1 MSRIGIEDIKNL
13 ELFKDLDGNTQKE
26 LTEKALKIKL
36 EKGKHLFREREKVN
50 TIYIVLKGKV
60 SLYRISEDAQKRIIF
75 ILAENS
81 IINEVILDDVAA
93 SINCEAFEEAVII
106 GIKKE
111 DFLNIMSRD
120 FNFTKKVINSMSKK
134 IRRCYRQ
141 IKNTV
146 AVKVDKRVAAKL
158 WKLSKDYGIEREEG
172 TEIDLN
178 ITVTYLADMF
188 GSPRETISRALK
200 TLENEGLIQIKNRKF
215 IIKNRDAL
223 AKYFKGV

>member
-1 MSRIGIEDIKNL
+1 MGRIGIEDLKNL
-13 ELFKDLDGNTQKE
+13 ELFKDLDGNIQKE
-26 LTEKALKIKL
+26 LTEKALRIKL

-75 ILAENS
+75 ILGENS

-111 DFLNIMSRD
+111 DFLSIMSRD

-146 AVKVDKRVAAKL
+146 AIKVDKRVAAKL

-172 TEIDLN
+172 TEIALN

>member
-1 MSRIGIEDIKNL
+1 MSKIGMEDIKNL
-13 ELFKDLDGNTQKE
+13 ELFKNLDGNIQKE
-26 LTEKALKIKL
+26 LCEKALRIKL

-75 ILAENS
+75 ILGENS

-93 SINCEAFEEAVII
+93 SINCEGFEEAII
-106 GIKKE
+106 MGIKKE
-111 DFLNIMSRD
+111 DFLNAMSRD

-146 AVKVDKRVAAKL
+146 AIKVDKRVAAKL
-158 WKLSKDYGIEREEG
+158 WKLSKDYGVEREEG
-172 TEIDLN
+172 TEIALN

-188 GSPRETISRALK
+188 GSPRETISRALR